1 MKRLTCMLAAAG
13 LVLLAGCGGAPL
25 AWQPAPT
32 ASLVIGVYEKGVP
45 VRYSPVSAFTAATGI
60 KPRIVLYYSSWHEKF
75 WTGFAEQANANG
87 AIPFV
92 EIEPTDISLPAITAG
107 EYDKYLR
114 TYAKA
119 VRTFGHP
126 VILAFG
132 HEMNGTWYS
141 WGAAHVTPAEFIAA
155 WRHVVQVFRDEG
167 VSNVTW
173 MWAVS
178 SVNRTSS
185 ALRQWW
191 PGAAWVDAVGVD
203 GYYYR
208 PSDTFASVIGTTVNQ
223 VRRFTGDPILLSET
237 AVGPAA
243 GPGKIAGLFAGARA
257 DHLVGLVWFDDAQHD
272 PPIRQNWRLEDSPA
286 ALAAFREAAARS
298 SG

>member
-1 MKRLTCMLAAAG
+1 VKRLAA
-13 LVLLAGCGGAPL
+13 LVLLLLTGCGPAPL
-25 AWQPAPT
+25 AWKPAPA

-45 VRYSPVSAFTAATGI
+45 VSYSPVSAFTAATGI

-75 WTGFAEQANANG
+75 WTGFAEEANADG

-92 EIEPTDISLPAITAG
+92 EIEPAGISLQAITAG
-107 EYDKYLR
+107 GYDKYLR

-119 VRTFGHP
+119 VRAFGHP

-141 WGAAHVTPAEFIAA
+141 WGADHVTPTEFIAA
-155 WRHVVQVFRDEG
+155 WRHVVQVFRAEG

-185 ALRQWW
+185 SLQQWW
-191 PGAAWVDAVGVD
+191 PGAEWVDAVGVD

-223 VRRFTGDPILLSET
+223 IRRFTGDPILLSET
-237 AVGPAA
+237 AVGPTA
-243 GPGKIAGLFAGARA
+243 GPGKIAGLFAGVRA
-257 DHLVGLVWFDDAQHD
+257 DHLIGLVWFDDAQHD

-286 ALAAFREAAARS
+286 ALAAFRTAARS